1 MIIDS
6 HAHITEES
14 LRGDAPRI
22 VADMKKDGL
31 LAIIEVG
38 CDIETSRDA
47 VKIATENDNVFALVG
62 THPEFAEIYGDRE
75 RDYYLEAA
83 KLPKVVGIGEIG
95 LDYYYETPEREIQK
109 RAFVAQLEMAHE
121 AKLPISLHIRDA
133 YGDLM
138 TILKENR
145 RYVQHGMLMHCYC
158 GSKEFVKEL
167 APFDSYFA
175 FGGVVTFKNAK
186 KDDIIRAVP
195 KDRLVVETDCPYMTP
210 VPFRG
215 KRNEP
220 KYVVNTAEYIA
231 AALDMEYAEFE
242 ALTVKNTLDLF
253 PKMRNFIQYG

>member
-14 LRGDAPRI
+14 LREDAPRI
-22 VADMKKDGL
+22 VADMKKNGL

-38 CDIETSRDA
+38 CDYGTSRDA
-47 VKIATENDNVFALVG
+47 VKIAEDNENVFALVG
-62 THPEFAEIYGDRE
+62 THPEFAGVYGEKERE
-75 RDYYLEAA
+75 YYLEAA

-109 RAFVAQLEMAHE
+109 RAFVAQLELAHE
-121 AKLPISLHIRDA
+121 AELPISLHIRDA
-133 YGDLM
+133 YGDLIS
-138 TILKENR
+138 ILKENR
-145 RYVQHGMLMHCYC
+145 RYVKHGMLMHCYC
-158 GSKEFVKEL
+158 GSREFVKEL

-186 KDDIIRAVP
+186 KDDILRAVP
-195 KDRLVVETDCPYMTP
+195 ADRLIVETDCPYMTP

-231 AALDMEYAEFE
+231 GVLGIEYGKFE
-242 ALTVKNTLDLF
+242 ELTVKNTLDLF
-253 PKMRNFIQYG
+253 PKMRNFIYHG

>member
-14 LRGDAPRI
+14 LKADAPRI
-22 VADMKKDGL
+22 IADMKKDGL
-31 LAIIEVG
+31 LAIVEVG
-38 CDIETSRDA
+38 CDYGTSQDA
-47 VKIATENDNVFALVG
+47 VKLATENEGVFALVG
-62 THPEFAEIYGDRE
+62 THPEFAAVYGDRE
-75 RDYYLEAA
+75 RDYYLGVA
-83 KLPKVVGIGEIG
+83 KHPKVAGIGEIG

-109 RAFVAQLEMAHE
+109 KTFAAQLELAHA

-133 YGDLM
+133 YGDLL
-138 TILKENR
+138 TILKQNSH
-145 RYVQHGMLMHCYC
+145 YVTDGMLMHCYC
-158 GSKEFVKEL
+158 GSKEFVREL

-195 KDRLVVETDCPYMTP
+195 RDRIIVETDCPYMTP

-220 KYVVNTAEYIA
+220 KYVVNTAKYIA
-231 AALDMEYAEFE
+231 DVLGKDYQEFE
-242 ALTVKNTLDLF
+242 KLTVENTLTLF
-253 PKMRNFIQYG
+253 PKMRMNG